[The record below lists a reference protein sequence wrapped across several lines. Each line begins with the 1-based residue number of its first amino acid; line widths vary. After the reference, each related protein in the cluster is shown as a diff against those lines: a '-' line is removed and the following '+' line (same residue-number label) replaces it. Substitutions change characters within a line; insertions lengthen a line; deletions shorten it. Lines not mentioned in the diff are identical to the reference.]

1 MRSKNTDKDIS
12 HGSYCPTSFLKGNF
26 PDSMFLSLVTSY
38 EVESYISQM
47 DSTKSVGPYSIPV
60 PLLKFLKAH
69 IAPILS
75 CLVNESLLYGIFP
88 EKLKLA
94 KITPVF
100 KKGSIQDKDNYRPIP
115 VLSVFS
121 KIFEKVMYKSLYAY
135 LECHNI
141 LYSLQFGF
149 RQKCSTN
156 HALINIAKSIRC
168 SVDNKNLVVV
178 FLLI

>member
-1 MRSKNTDKDIS
+1 MTLEKKIS
-12 HGSYCPTSFLKGNF
+12 TYKFGTLF
-26 PDSMFLSLVTSY
+26 PYPRLV
-38 EVESYISQM
+38 
-47 DSTKSVGPYSIPV
+47 
-60 PLLKFLKAH
+60 LKAH